1 MSLKCYGQKPVYL
14 HMLLKRGAI
23 ISGFLV
29 VLLVLTAKSQ
39 AFELK
44 LRDCGEHELRHIEL
58 FTDRASAV
66 RALQS
71 WLQERRENGFLAAG
85 YDTLRW
91 QPQGVEACLQLG
103 PRFRWAQLDLSSVPL
118 EYLALAGYK
127 RRPPAQGYLN
137 MRRLDVL
144 SKKLLALAENDG
156 YPFASLQYDGLSI
169 QNDSLSAQLRFNKG
183 KQVFY
188 DSLRIGG
195 SLKLRPKVLARY
207 LQIREGQVYSENDI
221 QRMARNINA
230 LPYASITQNPQ
241 LFFYNNKASV
251 VVYADKRRV
260 NSFDGMLGLFPG
272 AADGRLL
279 LTGDI
284 NLLLW
289 SAFSRGELLTFN
301 WRSLQPGTQDLRS
314 RLRWP
319 FLFNTPVGIDLD
331 FRIFRRDSSFLEVQ
345 SNAGL
350 EYTFSPGN
358 YLKGFYQQRS
368 YRLLGSPLASGIS
381 QARVDGNVYGLEYS
395 VQRLDRAFNP
405 YRGFSAIFG
414 AGAGRR
420 AANAQGTDGKF
431 AGSQTYDQF
440 QLHTEGQVLVPW
452 LVRWQSVLQWHGR
465 ALLSEQL
472 YFNELFRFGGFRTLK
487 GFDEE
492 SVLASSYLIF
502 NLEQRF
508 LLDANSWLYLFGNG
522 GWLRNDAIGQNYS
535 DTPYGLGAG
544 ITFQTNA
551 GVFSVAY
558 ALGSERGA
566 PLSFQNTKV
575 HLGYRYLL

>member
-1 MSLKCYGQKPVYL
+1 MPFQ
-14 HMLLKRGAI
+14 RGVI
-23 ISGFLV
+23 LSGILFFLF
-29 VLLVLTAKSQ
+29 VLTAKSQ
-39 AFELK
+39 SFELK
-44 LRDCGEHELRHIEL
+44 LRDCGEHELRHTAL
-58 FTDRASAV
+58 FTDSASAA
-66 RALQS
+66 RALQN
-71 WLQERRENGFLAAG
+71 WLQSSRESGFLAAG

-91 QPQGVEACLQLG
+91 QPQGVEACLHLG
-103 PRFRWAQLDLSSVPL
+103 PRFRWAKLDLSSIPL
-118 EYLALAGYK
+118 EYLAMAGYK
-127 RRPPAQGYLN
+127 RRSPALGYLN
-137 MRRLDVL
+137 LRRLDAL
-144 SKKLLALAENDG
+144 SKQLLALAEKEG
-156 YPFASLQYDGLSI
+156 YPFASLQYDSLQI
-169 QNDSLSAQLRFNKG
+169 QGDSLSAHLRFDKG
-183 KQVFY
+183 KQIFY

-207 LQIREGQVYSENDI
+207 LQIREGQPYNEKDI
-221 QRMARNINA
+221 QRLARNINA
-230 LPYASITQNPQ
+230 LPYANLTQNPQ

-251 VVYADKRRV
+251 VVYADQRQV

-272 AADGRLL
+272 ADDGRLL

-289 SAFSRGELLTFN
+289 STFSKGELLTFN

-319 FLFNTPVGIDLD
+319 FLFNSPVGIDLD
-331 FRIFRRDSSFLEVQ
+331 FRLFRRDSSFLEVQ

-368 YRLLGSPLASGIS
+368 YRLLGGPLASGVN
-381 QARVDGNVYGLEYS
+381 QARVDGNLYGLEYS

-405 YRGFSAIFG
+405 YRGWSAIFG

-420 AANAQGTDGKF
+420 TTNAQISDGSF
-431 AGSQTYDQF
+431 AGNQVFDQF

-452 LVRWQSVLQWHGR
+452 LVRWQTVMQWQGK

-472 YFNELFRFGGFRTLK
+472 YFNELFRFGGFKTLK

-492 SVLASSYLIF
+492 SILASSYLLF

-522 GWLRNDAIGQNYS
+522 GWLRNNAIGQNYS

-544 ITFQTNA
+544 ITFQTNS

-566 PLSFQNTKV
+566 PISFQNTKV

>member
-1 MSLKCYGQKPVYL
+1 
-14 HMLLKRGAI
+14 MLWKRSAI
-23 ISGFLV
+23 LSGLLV
-29 VLLVLTAKSQ
+29 VLLVFAGKAQ
-39 AFELK
+39 DFELK
-44 LRDCGEHELRHIEL
+44 LRDCGEHELRYSER
-58 FTDRASAV
+58 FTDSASAA
-66 RALQS
+66 RALQN
-71 WLQERRENGFLAAG
+71 WLQQSRENGFLSAG

-91 QPQGVEACLQLG
+91 QAQSVEACLHLG
-103 PRFRWAQLDLSSVPL
+103 PRFRWAQLDVSDIPT

-127 RRPPAQGYLN
+127 RRAPAQGYLN
-137 MRRLDVL
+137 MRRLDAL
-144 SKKLLALAENDG
+144 SKQLLALAENDG
-156 YPFASLQYDGLSI
+156 FPFASLQYDSLRVQG
-169 QNDSLSAQLRFNKG
+169 DSLSAQLRLNKG

-207 LQIREGQVYSENDI
+207 LQIREGQPYNEREI
-221 QRMARNINA
+221 QRLRRNISA
-230 LPYASITQNPQ
+230 LPYASLTQDPQ
-241 LFFYNNKASV
+241 LFFYNNKASL
-251 VVYADKRRV
+251 VVYADQRRV

-272 AADGRLL
+272 ADNGRLL

-289 SAFSRGELLTFN
+289 STFSRGELLSFN

-314 RLRWP
+314 RVRWP
-319 FLFNTPVGIDLD
+319 FLFNSPVGVDVD
-331 FRIFRRDSSFLEVQ
+331 FRLFRRDSSFLEVQ

-368 YRLLGSPLASGIS
+368 YRLLGSPLASGLN
-381 QARVDGNVYGLEYS
+381 QARVDGNIYGLEYS

-405 YRGFSAIFG
+405 YRGWSAVFG

-420 AANAQGTDGKF
+420 TANAQGSDGGF
-431 AGSQTYDQF
+431 AGNQTFDQF
-440 QLHTEGQVLVPW
+440 QLHTEGQVLLPW

-472 YFNELFRFGGFRTLK
+472 YFNELFRFGGFKTLK

-502 NLEQRF
+502 NVEQRF

-522 GWLRNDAIGQNYS
+522 GWLRNEAIGQNYR

-551 GVFSVAY
+551 GIFSVAY
-558 ALGSERGA
+558 ALGAERGA
-566 PLSFQNTKV
+566 PISFQNTKV